1 MFYVQK
7 TQLATAHQV
16 CSSCGWITSPAA
28 QGCKLNIYM
37 ALLITKENFVFYV
50 LGSITQELRVFS
62 EMGRTSVNLLRNE
75 ALGLAE
81 NSNMTLISK
90 TVP

>member
-1 MFYVQK
+1 MLCVQK
-7 TQLATAHQV
+7 TPLATSHQV

-37 ALLITKENFVFYV
+37 ALLITIEKFVFDI
-50 LGSITQELRVFS
+50 LGSITQELRAFS
-62 EMGRTSVNLLRNE
+62 EMGRTSVNLRNE

-81 NSNMTLISK
+81 NFNMTLIRK
-90 TVP
+90 TIP